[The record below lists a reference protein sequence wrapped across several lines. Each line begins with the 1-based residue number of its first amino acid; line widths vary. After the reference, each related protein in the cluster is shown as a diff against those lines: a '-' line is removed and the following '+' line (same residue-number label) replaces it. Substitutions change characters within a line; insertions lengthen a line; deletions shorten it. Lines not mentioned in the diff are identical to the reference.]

1 MELVYDPYA
10 PMGLPADPPPEEHA
24 EDAPPADDA
33 APPTEAPA
41 PAPLGPLAPRVHA
54 RTNVLPDVTLAA
66 DWEEAYIRLR
76 EFALTQTDNV
86 TALRAKVARL
96 EAELAP
102 HRPTPPDF
110 SIAEQPPKRSQLP
123 PAPSTPKE

>member
-1 MELVYDPYA
+1 MELDYDPYA
-10 PMGLPADPPPEEHA
+10 PMGQPIAPSPEEHA
-24 EDAPPADDA
+24 DEA
-33 APPTEAPA
+33 APPTEAA
-41 PAPLGPLAPRVHA
+41 PAPLGPLDPRVHA
-54 RTNVLPDVTLAA
+54 RTNVLPDVTLAS

-96 EAELAP
+96 EAELVP

-110 SIAEQPPKRSQLP
+110 TKAEQPPKRSQLP